1 MKLSENDIKDI
12 ERYLDQNMT
21 PDELM
26 NFEQRLSQE
35 SDLALEYTT
44 HKNAIAELKRR
55 EKLKIELKGIFDKVR
70 QEKEVQA
77 SKPRYSRLYLAMA
90 AIVSLFIAVWALF
103 LNTDRSNYAK
113 LYDEFYEPLPV
124 NGVNRGDTDTNNESI
139 LARALLL
146 YQNKEYKQ
154 ALVKLEDLIKD
165 KDAPPK
171 LWVYI
176 ANCHM
181 NTGDLVKA
189 EEAVL
194 IAETNG
200 GNFTRQYAEWYR
212 ALVYLRE
219 NDLTATRNLLQ
230 KIDADGGIY
239 QKDAQRLLEEL
250 N

>member
-1 MKLSENDIKDI
+1 MKFRENDIKDI
-12 ERYLDQNMT
+12 ERYLDRNMT
-21 PDELM
+21 PDESK

-44 HKNAIAELKRR
+44 HKNAITELKRR
-55 EKLKIELKGIFDKVR
+55 EKLKVELRGIFDEVR
-70 QEKEVQA
+70 QKKEAQT

-90 AIVSLFIAVWALF
+90 AVVSLFIAVWALF
-103 LNTDRSNYAK
+103 LNTDRSNYSE
-113 LYDEFYEPLPV
+113 LYDEFYTPLPV
-124 NGVNRGDTDTNNESI
+124 NGVNRGDIDNNNESN
-139 LARALLL
+139 LTQALLL
-146 YQNKEYKQ
+146 YQNKEYEQ
-154 ALVKLEDLIKD
+154 ALVKLEDLTKD

-189 EEAVL
+189 EEAIL

-212 ALVYLRE
+212 ALVYLKE
-219 NDLTATRNLLQ
+219 NDITATKNLLQ
-230 KIDADGGIY
+230 KIDEDGGIY